1 MAKKKLTYLEAM
13 QELENIL
20 AQMEENTLEIDSL
33 ADRVKRASELIAFC
47 KEQLRTTEQEVDKVV
62 EGLSEI

>member
-13 QELENIL
+13 QELEDIL

-47 KEQLRTTEQEVDKVV
+47 KEKLKTTEKDVEKVV
-62 EGLSEI
+62 EGLSDV

>member
-13 QELENIL
+13 QELEDIL

-47 KEQLRTTEQEVDKVV
+47 KAKLRTTEQDIDKVV
-62 EGLSEI
+62 EELSEV